1 MGPLKLNSDSISLE
15 SVFVARQ
22 PIFDR
27 GENIWGYE
35 LLYRTSQQGPACV
48 TDQDAATSQV
58 IADGF
63 VLAGD
68 GISQGSKL
76 LINFPQKML
85 VEDAAFALPPDV
97 CVIEILETVKPDP
110 ELMAALRR
118 LKDAGYTLALDD
130 FVGEPGFEP
139 ILEMADIVKV
149 DILGRSPK
157 QVIELY
163 RQLKPYGCKL
173 LAEKI
178 ETVKIYELTKQLGF
192 EYFQGFFFCRPQ
204 VLAGKK
210 MNSSELTKLQ
220 LMEKLGHP
228 DYDVNELA
236 QIIAVDISL
245 SYRLLRYINSAAFS
259 LRSQIESVRQAI
271 VMLGHKQLS
280 QWLRVVV
287 MSDLSTTK
295 KTGELAYMSAMRARF
310 LELVSSSDKSIPPE
324 SMFLLGL
331 FSLLDAILGQPMENV
346 MKELPLD
353 DDLRNALLGKESRG
367 RQWLDLVETFD
378 RAEWEKLEA
387 KLVDMG
393 LEPELAAKAHAQA
406 MAWAAEILGFSNSG
420 EPEEPDSPGKAAA
433 AG

>member
-27 GENIWGYE
+27 DENIWGYE
-35 LLYRTSQQGPACV
+35 LLFRTSTQGPAQV
-48 TDQDAATSQV
+48 TDQDTATSQV

-68 GISQGSKL
+68 GVSQGSRL
-76 LINFPQKML
+76 LINFPHKML

-97 CVIEILETVKPDP
+97 CVIEILETVRPEP
-110 ELMAALRR
+110 ELMAALKR

-139 ILEMADIVKV
+139 ILELADIVKV

-157 QVIELY
+157 QVIDLY

-178 ETVKIYELTKQLGF
+178 ETMKIYELTRQLGF
-192 EYFQGFFFCRPQ
+192 EYFQGFFFCKPE

-210 MNSSELTKLQ
+210 MSSSELTKLQ
-220 LMEKLGHP
+220 LLEKLGRP

-259 LRSQIESVRQAI
+259 LRSKIESVRQAI

-295 KTGELAYMSAMRARF
+295 KTGELAYISAMRARF
-310 LELVSSSDKSIPPE
+310 LELVAARDKSLPPE

-346 MKELPLD
+346 MQELPLD
-353 DDLRNALLGKESRG
+353 DDLRNALLGKESKG
-367 RQWLDLVETFD
+367 RQWLELVETFD
-378 RAEWEKLEA
+378 RAEWDRLA
-387 KLVDMG
+387 TMLVDMG
-393 LEPELAAKAHAQA
+393 LEPELAAQAHAQA
-406 MAWAAEILGFSNSG
+406 MAWAAEILGFSTTD
-420 EPEEPDSPGKAAA
+420 PEEPETPGAKAAA
-433 AG
+433 G

>member
-27 GENIWGYE
+27 DENIWGYE
-35 LLYRTSQQGPACV
+35 LLFRTSTQGPAQV
-48 TDQDAATSQV
+48 TDQDTATSQV

-68 GISQGSKL
+68 GVSQGSRL
-76 LINFPQKML
+76 LINFPHKML

-97 CVIEILETVKPDP
+97 CVIEILETVRPEP
-110 ELMAALRR
+110 ELMAALKR

-139 ILEMADIVKV
+139 ILELADIVKV

-157 QVIELY
+157 QVIDLY

-178 ETVKIYELTKQLGF
+178 ETMKIYELTRQLGF
-192 EYFQGFFFCRPQ
+192 EYFQGFFFCKPE

-210 MNSSELTKLQ
+210 MSSSELTKLQ
-220 LMEKLGHP
+220 LLEKLGRP

-259 LRSQIESVRQAI
+259 LRSKIESVRQAI

-295 KTGELAYMSAMRARF
+295 KTGELAYISAMRARF
-310 LELVSSSDKSIPPE
+310 LELVAARDKSLPPE

-346 MKELPLD
+346 MQELPLD
-353 DDLRNALLGKESRG
+353 DDLRNALLGKESKG
-367 RQWLDLVETFD
+367 RQWLELVETFD
-378 RAEWEKLEA
+378 RAEWDRLA
-387 KLVDMG
+387 TMLVDMG
-393 LEPELAAKAHAQA
+393 LEPELAAQAHAQA
-406 MAWAAEILGFSNSG
+406 MAWAAEILGFSTTD
-420 EPEEPDSPGKAAA
+420 PEEPETPGEKAAA
-433 AG
+433 G